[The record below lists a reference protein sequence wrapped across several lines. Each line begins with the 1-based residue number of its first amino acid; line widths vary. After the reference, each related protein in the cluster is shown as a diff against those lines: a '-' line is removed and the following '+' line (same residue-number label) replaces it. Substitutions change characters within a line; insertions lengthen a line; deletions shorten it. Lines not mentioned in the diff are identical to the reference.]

1 MIRNIRTPKRLK
13 RDNFDLERYIEKAAE
28 LDVKCGFYERN
39 DYLGQNPT
47 YIKRRNALLAALK
60 DINEKNEGEQDNG

>member
-13 RDNFDLERYIEKAAE
+13 RDNFDLENYVERAAE
-28 LDVKCGFYERN
+28 LDVKCGFYDRD

-47 YIKRRNALLAALK
+47 YIKKREALLRALK
-60 DINEKNEGEQDNG
+60 DINSKDEEEQDYE

>member
-13 RDNFDLERYIEKAAE
+13 RDNFDLEKYIERAAE
-28 LDVKCGFYERN
+28 LDVKCGFYERD

-47 YIKRRNALLAALK
+47 YIKRRNALLEVLK
-60 DINEKNEGEQDNG
+60 DTNSKDEGEKINE

>member
-13 RDNFDLERYIEKAAE
+13 RDNFDLEKYIERAAE
-28 LDVKCGFYERN
+28 LDVKCGFCERD

-47 YIKRRNALLAALK
+47 YIKRRNALLEVLK
-60 DINEKNEGEQDNG
+60 DTNSKNEGEK

>member
-1 MIRNIRTPKRLK
+1 MIQNVKTPKRLR

-28 LDVKCGFYERN
+28 LDVKCGFYDRD

-47 YIKRRNALLAALK
+47 YIKRREALLVVLK
-60 DINEKNEGEQDNG
+60 NINSKDEGEQTNE